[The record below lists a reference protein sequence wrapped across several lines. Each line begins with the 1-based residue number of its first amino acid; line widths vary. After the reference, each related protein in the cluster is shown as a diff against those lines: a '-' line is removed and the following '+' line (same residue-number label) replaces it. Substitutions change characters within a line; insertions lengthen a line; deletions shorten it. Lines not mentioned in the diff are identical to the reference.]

1 MKGDRPTNSFP
12 LFFKDTDLDTT
23 VETFNLVFISSKSIY
38 INKAKELIK
47 NNYYDYIIDVRDEEE
62 WKKDRLITSINIPL
76 EKIYDGVQLYELK
89 ANYLLYSNKGQKASV
104 AAAIMRK
111 MGYVNVQYLV
121 GHYKLIKWYF
131 LHATPFL
138 QYQVLPPTNSK
149 AKCVNI
155 PVKNN
160 TISIV

>member
-1 MKGDRPTNSFP
+1 MKTYNILIIFTLLIILLLTLKNVKANNRKTQA
-12 LFFKDTDLDTT
+12 
-23 VETFNLVFISSKSIY
+23 IY

-89 ANYLLYSNKGQKASV
+89 ANYLLYSNKGQKASI

-121 GHYKLIKWYF
+121 GHYKLIK
-131 LHATPFL
+131 
-138 QYQVLPPTNSK
+138 
-149 AKCVNI
+149 
-155 PVKNN
+155 
-160 TISIV
+160 